1 MLSCFKSDSD
11 VLLKKPFKDYDVQF
25 NLFYRISEGNEVLA
39 LKTEEDDLIAMCNPG
54 HDMWIWAIQDMA
66 EEKLDIVTNELCDVL
81 NENSIS
87 GVSGEPDFISK
98 ISKVYEDKFNV
109 ECKKYIGMGAYK
121 CTKVILDKYSKGKM
135 VKANLNH
142 TDIVSQYLS
151 DFNESEGKEGIDR
164 ERKILEAME
173 IINNND
179 LFLWEVDKKIV
190 AMARVV
196 HKTLEYARI
205 TSVYTNK
212 NERNNGYASSLVAK
226 LSEKLLEEGLT
237 PMLYANLNNKTAVN
251 VYKNIGYEGCGDV
264 DSVMFIY

>member
-1 MLSCFKSDSD
+1 
-11 VLLKKPFKDYDVQF
+11 
-25 NLFYRISEGNEVLA
+25 
-39 LKTEEDDLIAMCNPG
+39 
-54 HDMWIWAIQDMA
+54 
-66 EEKLDIVTNELCDVL
+66 
-81 NENSIS
+81 
-87 GVSGEPDFISK
+87 
-98 ISKVYEDKFNV
+98 
-109 ECKKYIGMGAYK
+109 
-121 CTKVILDKYSKGKM
+121 M
-135 VKANLNH
+135 VKANLKH

-151 DFNESEGKEGIDR
+151 DFNESSGGEGIDR

-205 TSVYTNK
+205 TSVYTNN